1 MHVSPT
7 YEWQPQTWGSKH
19 GQNMPLLPTQL
30 FFSPLSIE
38 MSFFVLLSLSD
49 LRGGWKWRIKTRA
62 QENKPRWHQVSK
74 HWSPPITTLL
84 DKSLFSQHTAS
95 TWCYHFSLN
104 SIKSPLSAQVKK
116 KNWIVLRWA
125 HSFVRVSYMRSMSAT
140 WLAEMLRM
148 YCCEKPLWKHYKP
161 LFWFWKAD
169 TYMLSERL
177 QLTVISSID
186 YFHNEK

>member
-38 MSFFVLLSLSD
+38 ISFFVLLSLSD

-74 HWSPPITTLL
+74 HCSPPITTLL

-104 SIKSPLSAQVKK
+104 SIKSPLAAQVKK
-116 KNWIVLRWA
+116 KITKLYSFEMSTQFCASFLYEVHVCNMTCWNAENVL
-125 HSFVRVSYMRSMSAT
+125 
-140 WLAEMLRM
+140 
-148 YCCEKPLWKHYKP
+148 LWE
-161 LFWFWKAD
+161 AI
-169 TYMLSERL
+169 ME
-177 QLTVISSID
+177 TV
-186 YFHNEK
+186 